1 MRNEKVM
8 LKKQNN
14 DSDKLFKI
22 MLREELMQLKGM
34 KR

>member
-1 MRNEKVM
+1 M
-8 LKKQNN
+8 LKKEKNN
-14 DSDKLFKI
+14 YNQSFKI

>member
-8 LKKQNN
+8 LKNQNN
-14 DSDKLFKI
+14 DYDKLFKI
-22 MLREELMQLKGM
+22 ILREELMQLKGM